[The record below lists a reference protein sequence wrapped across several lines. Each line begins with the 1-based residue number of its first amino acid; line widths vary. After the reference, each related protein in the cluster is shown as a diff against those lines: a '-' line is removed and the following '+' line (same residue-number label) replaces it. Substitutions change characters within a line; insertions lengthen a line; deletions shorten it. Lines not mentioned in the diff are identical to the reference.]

1 MNEVTDRRL
10 LLILAALEIAIQG
23 EPAEVTV
30 EFPDDLCVPG
40 PADILPGGIIERKK
54 VPLGR
59 TISFS
64 AAEVERLKKI
74 KQGRGKG
81 TGTKWISQLPESGPI
96 PLGKDERR
104 KVIFLEKKPEE
115 ESDER

>member
-1 MNEVTDRRL
+1 MNEVMNRRA
-10 LLILAALEIAIQG
+10 LLIRGALEDAI
-23 EPAEVTV
+23 EREAADVTV

-40 PADILPGGIIERKK
+40 PADILPGGIIERKR

-59 TISFS
+59 TITFS

-96 PLGKDERR
+96 PLGKDDRR
-104 KVIFLEKKPEE
+104 KVIFLEKGPSEGT
-115 ESDER
+115 DEG